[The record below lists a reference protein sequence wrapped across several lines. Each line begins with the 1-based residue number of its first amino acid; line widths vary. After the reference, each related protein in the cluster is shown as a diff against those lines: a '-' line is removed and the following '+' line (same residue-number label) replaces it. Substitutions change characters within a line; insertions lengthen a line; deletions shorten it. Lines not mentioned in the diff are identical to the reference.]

1 MCIALNE
8 FEALM
13 GFAANNEI
21 IEFLK
26 EFQLL
31 NNVKQDNLIKQLEG
45 DDEIGIKTALKEFL
59 TELFSLPKEELSLL
73 INKMMK

>member
-1 MCIALNE
+1 MAVQLNKADPEHYPDPNPKPEMCIALNE

-31 NNVKQDNLIKQLEG
+31 NNVK
-45 DDEIGIKTALKEFL
+45 
-59 TELFSLPKEELSLL
+59 
-73 INKMMK
+73 

>member
-1 MCIALNE
+1 MSIQTHPDKDLAVQLNKADPEHYPDPNPKPEMCIALNE

-31 NNVKQDNLIKQLEG
+31 NNVK
-45 DDEIGIKTALKEFL
+45 
-59 TELFSLPKEELSLL
+59 
-73 INKMMK
+73 